1 MTYRRLYGCPHGAL
15 GLCTHTWA
23 RAAQALSRRITFL
36 VTETWPGPG
45 PILRRRLLP
54 SSACTKC
61 SARASAWADVC
72 AQGMCEARIPGQDTP
87 DQAQPW
93 LDPESW
99 SWPMRGPI
107 RGQCI
112 RLRSRPGILPPE
124 TATGCKFVFSSSHFY
139 HLHSQHIDF
148 LQLLLSMKGVFSIN
162 VVKNKILFMHT
173 LGL

>member
-99 SWPMRGPI
+99 NWPMRG
-107 RGQCI
+107 QCPGHVI
-112 RLRSRPGILPPE
+112 CHDQSEGSASGSGHARASSRPRRPQVVNLYFQVRIFTTCTLNIS
-124 TATGCKFVFSSSHFY
+124 T
-139 HLHSQHIDF
+139 F
-148 LQLLLSMKGVFSIN
+148 LNSYF
-162 VVKNKILFMHT
+162 H
-173 LGL
+173 